1 MADSWRYGDDR
12 LLAARTSLEAH
23 AACALRLMTSTTCPG
38 APHQTA
44 NAAAGEATFDFSR
57 MVVELLTPEGMRK
70 DHTHCAPSGY
80 YFMPVNTAGPY
91 RLRVRTDT

>member
-1 MADSWRYGDDR
+1 
-12 LLAARTSLEAH
+12 
-23 AACALRLMTSTTCPG
+23 
-38 APHQTA
+38 
-44 NAAAGEATFDFSR
+44 
-57 MVVELLTPEGMRK
+57 MRK